1 MMRLWAAA
9 LAILLPSSLA
19 ASQPPDSTP
28 GGHWTANGE
37 LSFTDIAGNKS
48 LSLLTTGLGTKLE
61 NDSHYEMALSGS
73 AQYGRS
79 DGDVAVASVN
89 GEFNLRL
96 RPTRRISPFVRT
108 TAAHDAIRNLNV
120 RMSMA
125 AGAEFNLITEGPST
139 VTVGLAMLQDYESRA
154 LPEGSTDPA
163 SVSSTR
169 FNLQFRGSTPL
180 RPGVLVS
187 HTSQLEPVAGD
198 LDDYLLSSK
207 TSLKVALTDALA
219 FQTSYTFNRDATP
232 PPGVTYHNDRTL
244 TTGLV
249 VTLK

>member
-1 MMRLWAAA
+1 MHLWATA
-9 LAILLPSSLA
+9 LALLLPVTATA
-19 ASQPPDSTP
+19 AEPVDSTP
-28 GGHWTANGE
+28 HGHWSASGE

-48 LSLLTTGLGTKLE
+48 LSLLTTGLGAKLE
-61 NDSHYEMALSGS
+61 QDSHYEVSLTGS

-89 GEFNLRL
+89 GEFNLRF

-108 TAAHDAIRNLNV
+108 TGAHDAIRNLNV
-120 RMSMA
+120 RLSMA
-125 AGAEFNLITEGPST
+125 AGAEFNVITDGPSS

-180 RPGVLVS
+180 RPGVLIS
-187 HTSQLEPVAGD
+187 HTSQLEPVAGN
-198 LDDYLLSSK
+198 LDDYLLSSR

-219 FQTSYTFNRDATP
+219 FQTSYSFNRDATP
-232 PPGVTYHNDRTL
+232 PPGVTYRNDRTL